1 MEKLIS
7 SRSAAVGRPVWLLAA
22 LRWRYSFSRSAE
34 EVAAEF
40 CGGALTM
47 EKLIVLSKCT
57 ETHRLTRILV
67 EKEKEKVDQ
76 IR

>member
-34 EVAAEF
+34 EVAA
-40 CGGALTM
+40 
-47 EKLIVLSKCT
+47 VLWWCIGDGEVDSAV
-57 ETHRLTRILV
+57 EMHRDT
-67 EKEKEKVDQ
+67 Q
-76 IR
+76 AHTNTG